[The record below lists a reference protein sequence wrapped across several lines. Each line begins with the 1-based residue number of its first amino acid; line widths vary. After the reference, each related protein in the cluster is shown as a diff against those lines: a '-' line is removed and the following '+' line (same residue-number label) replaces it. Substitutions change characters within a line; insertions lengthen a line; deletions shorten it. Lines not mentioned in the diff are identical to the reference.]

1 MADHLLLP
9 VPVRLDSRRAGGGG
23 GKTHQ
28 RLPGAHGE
36 KLKQELDAAIA
47 AQRPARTIEGV
58 DPACVFKLRATGELK
73 ETALATNQLQFL
85 GDTAE
90 WTYFVLASGEDPTE
104 LHERLGSY
112 TAAGEDRSK
121 AKGRGLFEQIE
132 ELLPY
137 DRDDRRGW
145 GLPSTG
151 ERVSEPLL
159 VDVIVWP
166 SPDAATARARV
177 QDVRTVLAYHK
188 ARILAADERARF
200 TVVGARVQ
208 SDCLDDLL
216 DLSVVETI
224 RTPPMPRLEPSTWR
238 DAQLEDLPIPVL
250 ERFAPVGLIDDEVMS
265 HPLLDGVIASRRGIP
280 EAHAWEPP
288 SDHGTLVAGLLAYG
302 SVEDALAGGKQ
313 WVASGPIHSV
323 RVLEPVPGEREVT
336 RLPTD
341 QPAHL
346 VIEDAIRRLHEE
358 HGVRVFNLSITDPE
372 PYSGPHVSV
381 WSERMDELVR
391 ELDIVIVIA
400 AGNQFPTELPDNT
413 DLLGAYPRYLLSDAA
428 RVAEPAI
435 AVNVLSVGSV
445 AHADAPQ
452 RLDGQSRPG
461 ERAIA
466 GVREP
471 SPFTRSGPGTADATK
486 PDLVHHGGN
495 WSLNDV
501 DVLQV
506 RDHGVSVISLVVSDQ
521 RLFGVANGTSFAAP
535 RITRLAAQVLHRYP
549 GASANLIRAL
559 IGSSCAPITLPAG
572 LSRKERRR
580 ITGNGLPVEA
590 NALDSGVQ
598 RVAMTFDGSID
609 PDTVMIH
616 PVPIPEV
623 FARERSWRRITL
635 ALAFDPPVRRT
646 RREYRATSMS
656 VELVRAMSLEEV
668 EVTWRRQPT
677 DSGQRL
683 RLPEEGRRPKLEPGI
698 QECGDSTL
706 QVRSWRTDRLDVDDG
721 DIYYAV
727 VAHAPSRWLKEAQR
741 YALVITLEDEEREE
755 IDLYAAVQPRARVRS
770 RVRLRG

>member
-1 MADHLLLP
+1 M
-9 VPVRLDSRRAGGGG
+9 
-23 GKTHQ
+23 
-28 RLPGAHGE
+28 
-36 KLKQELDAAIA
+36 
-47 AQRPARTIEGV
+47 
-58 DPACVFKLRATGELK
+58 
-73 ETALATNQLQFL
+73 QFL
-85 GDTAE
+85 GDTVE
-90 WTYFVLASGEDPTE
+90 WTYFVLAPGEDPTE
-104 LHERLGSY
+104 LRARLGSY
-112 TAAGEDRSK
+112 TAAGEDRNK
-121 AKGRGLFEQIE
+121 AKGRGLFERIE

-137 DRDDRRGW
+137 DREDRRGR
-145 GLPSTG
+145 GLPRPG
-151 ERVSEPLL
+151 ERLSEPLL
-159 VDVIVWP
+159 VDAIVWP
-166 SPDAATARARV
+166 SPDAARARARV
-177 QDVRTVLAYHK
+177 QDVRTVLAHHK
-188 ARILAADERARF
+188 APILAADERARF
-200 TVVGARVQ
+200 TVVRARVQ
-208 SDCLDDLL
+208 DDCLEDLL

-224 RTPPMPRLEPSTWR
+224 QTPPMPRLEPSTWR
-238 DAQLEDLPIPVL
+238 NAQLGDLPTPAL
-250 ERFAPVGLIDDEVMS
+250 ERFAAVGLIDDEVMS
-265 HPLLDGVIASRRGIP
+265 HPLLDSVIASRRTIP
-280 EAHAWEPP
+280 EEHAWEPP

-302 SVEDALAGGKQ
+302 SVEDALAGSKP

-323 RVLEPVPGEREVT
+323 RVLEPVPGDRETT

-341 QPAHL
+341 RPTYL

-381 WSERMDELVR
+381 WSERIDELSR

-400 AGNQFPTELPDNT
+400 AGNLRRRDLPAHT
-413 DLLGAYPRYLLSDAA
+413 DLLGAYPDYLLGDAA

-435 AVNVLSVGSV
+435 AVNALSVGSV

-452 RLDGQSRPG
+452 RLDGRSRPG

-495 WSLNDV
+495 WSLNDA

-521 RLFGVANGTSFAAP
+521 HLFGVANGTSFAAP
-535 RITRLAAQVLHRYP
+535 RVTRLAAQVLHRYP
-549 GASANLIRAL
+549 GASANLIRAV
-559 IGSSCAPITLPAG
+559 IGSACAPIASPAG
-572 LSRKERRR
+572 LTRKQRRQ

-590 NALDSGVQ
+590 NALDSGPQ

-609 PDTVMIH
+609 PDTVTIH

-668 EVTWRRQPT
+668 EATWRRQPRG
-677 DSGQRL
+677 SGRGVG
-683 RLPEEGRRPKLEPGI
+683 LPEERRRPKLEPGV

-706 QVRSWRTDRLDVDDG
+706 QVRSWRTNRLEVDDG

-741 YALVITLEDEEREE
+741 YALVVTLEDEEREE
-755 IDLYAAVQPRARVRS
+755 IDLYAAVQPRARVRE
-770 RVRLRG
+770 RVRIRG

>member
-9 VPVRLDSRRAGGGG
+9 APVRLDSRRAGHGRGS
-23 GKTHQ
+23 TQQ
-28 RLPGAHGE
+28 RSPGAHGG
-36 KLKQELDAAIA
+36 KLTQELDAAVA

-73 ETALATNQLQFL
+73 ETALTTNELQFL
-85 GDTAE
+85 GDTVE
-90 WTYFVLASGEDPTE
+90 WTYFVLAPGEDPTE
-104 LHERLGSY
+104 LRARLGSY
-112 TAAGEDRSK
+112 TAAGEDRNK
-121 AKGRGLFEQIE
+121 AKGRGLFERIE

-137 DRDDRRGW
+137 DREDRRGR
-145 GLPSTG
+145 GLPRPG
-151 ERVSEPLL
+151 ERLSEPLL
-159 VDVIVWP
+159 VDAIVWP
-166 SPDAATARARV
+166 SPDAARARARV
-177 QDVRTVLAYHK
+177 QDVRTVLAHHK
-188 ARILAADERARF
+188 APILAADERARF
-200 TVVGARVQ
+200 TVVRARVQ
-208 SDCLDDLL
+208 DDCLEDLL

-224 RTPPMPRLEPSTWR
+224 QTPPMPRLEPSTWR
-238 DAQLEDLPIPVL
+238 NAQLGDLPTPAL
-250 ERFAPVGLIDDEVMS
+250 ERFAAVGLIDDEVMS
-265 HPLLDGVIASRRGIP
+265 HPLLDSVIASRRTIP
-280 EAHAWEPP
+280 EEHAWEPP

-302 SVEDALAGGKQ
+302 SVEDALAGSKP

-323 RVLEPVPGEREVT
+323 RVLEPVPGDRETT

-341 QPAHL
+341 RPTHL
-346 VIEDAIRRLHEE
+346 VIEDAIRSLHEE

-381 WSERMDELVR
+381 WSERIDELSR

-400 AGNQFPTELPDNT
+400 AGNLRRRDLPAHT
-413 DLLGAYPRYLLSDAA
+413 DLLGAYPDYLLGDAA

-435 AVNVLSVGSV
+435 AVNALSVGSV

-452 RLDGQSRPG
+452 RLDGRSRPG

-495 WSLNDV
+495 WSLNDA

-506 RDHGVSVISLVVSDQ
+506 RDHGVSVISLVGSDQ
-521 RLFGVANGTSFAAP
+521 HLFGVANGTSFAAP
-535 RITRLAAQVLHRYP
+535 RVTRLAAQVLHRYP
-549 GASANLIRAL
+549 GASANLIRAV
-559 IGSSCAPITLPAG
+559 IGSACAPIASPAG
-572 LSRKERRR
+572 LTRKQRRQ

-590 NALDSGVQ
+590 NALDSGPQ

-609 PDTVMIH
+609 PDTVTIH

-635 ALAFDPPVRRT
+635 TLAFDPPVRRT

-668 EVTWRRQPT
+668 EATWRRQPRG
-677 DSGQRL
+677 SGRGVG
-683 RLPEEGRRPKLEPGI
+683 LPEERRRPKLEPGV

-706 QVRSWRTDRLDVDDG
+706 QVRSWRTNRLEVDDG

-741 YALVITLEDEEREE
+741 YALVVTLEDEEREE
-755 IDLYAAVQPRARVRS
+755 IDLYAAVQPRARVRE
-770 RVRLRG
+770 RVRIRG

>member
-1 MADHLLLP
+1 VADHLLLP
-9 VPVRLDSRRAGGGG
+9 TPVRLDSRRVGGGG
-23 GKTHQ
+23 GKTQQ
-28 RLPGAHGE
+28 RSPGEHGG
-36 KLKQELDAAIA
+36 KLTQELDAAVA

-73 ETALATNQLQFL
+73 ETALAKSELQFL

-90 WTYFVLASGEDPTE
+90 WTYFVLAPGEDPAE
-104 LHERLGSY
+104 LRVRLGSY
-112 TAAGEDRSK
+112 AAAGEDRSK
-121 AKGRGLFEQIE
+121 AKGRGLFERIE

-137 DRDDRRGW
+137 DREDRRGR
-145 GLPSTG
+145 GLPLPG
-151 ERVSEPLL
+151 ERLSEPLL

-166 SPDAATARARV
+166 SLDAAIARVRV

-188 ARILAADERARF
+188 ASILAADERARF
-200 TVVGARVQ
+200 TVVRARVQ

-238 DAQLEDLPIPVL
+238 NAQIDDLPTPGR
-250 ERFAPVGLIDDEVMS
+250 EGFAPVGLIDDEVMS
-265 HPLLDGVIASRRGIP
+265 HPLLDGVIASRRTIP
-280 EAHAWEPP
+280 EEHTWEPP
-288 SDHGTLVAGLLAYG
+288 SDHATLIAGLLAYG
-302 SVEDALAGGKQ
+302 SVEDALAGDKQ

-323 RVLEPVPGEREVT
+323 RVLEPVPGEQEVT

-341 QPAHL
+341 RPAHL

-358 HGVRVFNLSITDPE
+358 HGVRIFNLSITDDQ

-381 WSERMDELVR
+381 WSERMDELAR

-400 AGNQFPTELPDNT
+400 AGNLRRGDLPAHT
-413 DLLGAYPRYLLSDAA
+413 DLLGAYPGYLLDDAA

-435 AVNVLSVGSV
+435 AVNALTVGSV

-461 ERAIA
+461 ERVIA

-486 PDLVHHGGN
+486 PDLVHQGGN

-506 RDHGVSVISLVVSDQ
+506 RDHGVSVISLVVRDQ

-535 RITRLAAQVLHRYP
+535 RVTRLAAQVLHRYP

-559 IGSSCAPITLPAG
+559 IGSACAPITSPAG
-572 LSRKERRR
+572 LDRKERRR

-590 NALDSGVQ
+590 SALDSGAQ
-598 RVAMTFDGSID
+598 RVAMTFDGSIE

-635 ALAFDPPVRRT
+635 ALAFDPSVRRT

-656 VELVRAMSLEEV
+656 VEIVHAMSLEEV
-668 EVTWRRQPT
+668 QATWRRQPT
-677 DSGQRL
+677 GSGQRVG
-683 RLPEEGRRPKLEPGI
+683 LPAESRRPKLKPGI

-721 DIYYAV
+721 DTYYAV

-741 YALVITLEDEEREE
+741 YALVVTLEDEEREE
-755 IDLYAAVQPRARVRS
+755 IDLYAAVQPRARARS